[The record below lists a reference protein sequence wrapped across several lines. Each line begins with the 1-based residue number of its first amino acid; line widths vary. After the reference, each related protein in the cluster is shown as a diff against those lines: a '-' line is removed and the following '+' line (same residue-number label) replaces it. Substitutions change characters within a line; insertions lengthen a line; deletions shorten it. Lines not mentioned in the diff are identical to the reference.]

1 MEISNKTWIWILIAV
16 VVLAL
21 AWTAWQYGF
30 FNRLVTNKIEA
41 PLSGNDT
48 TAAIDKDFN
57 AVDVGNPD
65 QDLKQLDTDLNK
77 L

>member
-1 MEISNKTWIWILIAV
+1 METSNKTWIWILITV

-21 AWTAWQYGF
+21 VWIVWQYGF
-30 FNRLVTNKIEA
+30 FNQLVTKEA
-41 PLSGNDT
+41 VPISDNDT
-48 TAAIDKDFN
+48 TAEIDKDLN

-65 QDLKQLDTDLNK
+65 QDLKQLDADLNQ

>member
-1 MEISNKTWIWILIAV
+1 MNTSKTWIWILIVV

-30 FNRLVTNKIEA
+30 LSRLEA
-41 PLSGNDT
+41 PLSSDDT
-48 TAAIDKDFN
+48 TTAIDKDLN

-65 QDLKQLDTDLNK
+65 QDLKQLDTDLNQ

>member
-1 MEISNKTWIWILIAV
+1 MNTSKYWLWILIAV

-21 AWTAWQYGF
+21 LWTAWQYGVF
-30 FNRLVTNKIEA
+30 SRLITKEGV
-41 PLSGNDT
+41 PLLDNDT
-48 TAAIDKDFN
+48 TAVINKDLN

-65 QDLKQLDTDLNK
+65 QDLKQLDADLNQ

>member
-1 MEISNKTWIWILIAV
+1 METSNKTWIWVLIAV

-21 AWTAWQYGF
+21 LWTAWQYGF
-30 FNRLVTNKIEA
+30 LGRLITKGGV
-41 PLSGNDT
+41 PLSGSDT
-48 TAAIDKDFN
+48 TATIDKDLN

-65 QDLKQLDTDLNK
+65 EDLKQLDTDLNQ

>member
-1 MEISNKTWIWILIAV
+1 METSNKTWLWIIIIV

-21 AWTAWQYGF
+21 AWAAWQYGF
-30 FNRLVTNKIEA
+30 FNRIIIKEEA
-41 PLSGNDT
+41 PILDNDT
-48 TAAIDKDFN
+48 TATIDKDLN

-65 QDLKQLDTDLNK
+65 QDLKQLDADLNQ

>member
-1 MEISNKTWIWILIAV
+1 MNMSKTWIWILIVV

-21 AWTAWQYGF
+21 LWVAWQYGF
-30 FNRLVTNKIEA
+30 LDRLLPTTLQI
-41 PLSGNDT
+41 SDNDT
-48 TAAIDKDFN
+48 TDQIDKDLN

-65 QDLKQLDTDLNK
+65 QDLKQLDADLNQ